1 MEVAARNRLPDDDTK
16 WPSIVGH
23 RIFSPFQLSL
33 DEQALDEGPYRVTG
47 RASAYRN
54 PLQPTC
60 VVSAIDYTRTSSA
73 SYPTILS
80 DFPGIAA
87 LISFGGS
94 DTFALGTGADLRR
107 WGVAIVDP
115 QPWVLGTSAFFA
127 PEENLSKRKTTPRL
141 KSALSGASR
150 VNRLSTIQSYLALPL
165 RVFSQVL
172 GRSPTQLYKWLDPTE
187 VVDLQKSSEQ
197 RISVI
202 EQIAKSW
209 DRRAKTPLGASR
221 KHVLSNGC
229 TIVDI
234 LVADNIDERAAEAA
248 LSEIA
253 KQLEEKPMSLSR
265 RMRQHGFSRRRRQL
279 PDDDV

>member
-1 MEVAARNRLPDDDTK
+1 MEVAVRNRLPDEDTK
-16 WPSIVGH
+16 RPVIVAPH
-23 RIFSPFQLSL
+23 IFSPFQLSL
-33 DEQALDEGPYRVTG
+33 DEQALDEGPYHVTG

-60 VVSAIDYTRTSSA
+60 VVAAVDYTRTSSA
-73 SYPTILS
+73 SCTTILA
-80 DFPGIAA
+80 DCPGIAA

-94 DTFALGTGADLRR
+94 DAFALGTGADLRR

-115 QPWVLGTSAFFA
+115 QPWVLGTSAYFA
-127 PEENLSKRKTTPRL
+127 PEGNFSKRKATPRP
-141 KSALSGASR
+141 KSVLSGASR
-150 VNRLSTIQSYLALPL
+150 ANRLASIQSSLALPL
-165 RVFSQVL
+165 RIFAQVL

-197 RISVI
+197 RIGVI
-202 EQIAKSW
+202 EQIARSW
-209 DRRAKTPLGASR
+209 DRRAKSPLGTSR
-221 KHVLSNGC
+221 KHVLSNGR

-234 LVADNIDERAAEAA
+234 LVADSIDERAAEAA

-253 KQLEEKPMSLSR
+253 EQLEERPMSLSR
-265 RMRQHGFSRRRRQL
+265 RMQQRGFSRRRRKL